1 MFGSLLKSTRPE
13 THSVTLHGL
22 TFHVPDAVVTDGIVQ
37 KLNDGSYERDE
48 ARAAMRTVKP
58 GFRVLDLGGGIGLTA
73 NLAAQRAGAQNV
85 TVVEANPAMIPVIE
99 GNLAANGHAEATVLH
114 AGVSGWV
121 PEGTTAPLTVAPG
134 FTASSLR
141 SKGAQTVEVPLL
153 PITELIRACRP
164 HVIFMDVEGAEADLF
179 KRAWKC
185 PLRFMVVELHPKKY
199 HARVIKRITD
209 FMSEMDMVYDPA
221 TSRGRLLGFR
231 KIWGGEDAPEADAP
245 EA

>member
-1 MFGSLLKSTRPE
+1 MFGSLIKSARPE
-13 THSVTLHGL
+13 THTASLHGL
-22 TFHVPDAVVTDGIVQ
+22 TVSVPDALVTDSIVG
-37 KLNDGSYERDE
+37 KLADGSYERDE

-73 NLAAQRAGAQNV
+73 NLAAERAGAANV
-85 TVVEANPAMIPVIE
+85 TVVEANPALIPVIE
-99 GNLAANGHAEATVLH
+99 QNLAANGNGEATVLH
-114 AGVSGWV
+114 AAVTGWV
-121 PEGTTAPLTVAPG
+121 PEGATGALTLAPG
-134 FTASSLR
+134 FTASSLK
-141 SKGAQTVEVPLL
+141 SKGPNTVEVPLV
-153 PITELIRACRP
+153 PITDLIRACRP

-231 KIWGGEDAPEADAP
+231 KIWGGDEPPEDQTAG
-245 EA
+245 